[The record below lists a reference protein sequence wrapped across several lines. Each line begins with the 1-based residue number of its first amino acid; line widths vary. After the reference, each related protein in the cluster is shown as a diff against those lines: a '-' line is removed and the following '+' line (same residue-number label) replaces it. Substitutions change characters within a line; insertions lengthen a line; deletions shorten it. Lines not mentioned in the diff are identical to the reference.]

1 MLLIRLKEK
10 LGPIVK
16 QAVTTPVNF
25 TTMAALMTSVKN
37 KSC

>member
-1 MLLIRLKEK
+1 MLLIRLKEN
-10 LGPIVK
+10 LGPVVK

-25 TTMAALMTSVKN
+25 TTMAALTTLVKN